1 MVNRAASHFSGVVFL
16 SRRDDEC
23 DGDADIL
30 ESPSLRRWFLHSRE
44 RGHKNYLAEG
54 VKKEL
59 SWQFVNGQQWI
70 CSTFTGGS
78 WIAQKFSLL
87 KGTLLRSGRYV
98 WYL

>member
-1 MVNRAASHFSGVVFL
+1 MSVMATRISWSLLLFVVG
-16 SRRDDEC
+16 SYTAERD
-23 DGDADIL
+23 
-30 ESPSLRRWFLHSRE
+30 